1 MGRGVASSRS
11 PSSFPPGIAF
21 LPIAQRPPVLMLFP
35 SLPRPTLALPVP
47 TRGGYAADTPRLR
60 SRQCGGIVAA
70 PLRGVVAEP
79 RRGRSRSRGMHVPI
93 GADRLHRHFELIKA
107 DHSRVEPPRLLS
119 ATFCKNGPRLRGGNG
134 WLRPAPL

>member
-11 PSSFPPGIAF
+11 PWNCLPPN
-21 LPIAQRPPVLMLFP
+21 RPPVLILFP
-35 SLPRPTLALPVP
+35 GLPSPSQFPPAAVTRRTRRGSAPGNAAASWRLHYAGSWRS
-47 TRGGYAADTPRLR
+47 RGGA
-60 SRQCGGIVAA
+60 G
-70 PLRGVVAEP
+70 RGFD
-79 RRGRSRSRGMHVPI
+79 RSRGMHVPI

-119 ATFCKNGPRLRGGNG
+119 ATFCKNGPRLRGGNE